1 MDTHAKLSRPMF
13 LCTFTLAMFLAPALD
28 SRGNHA
34 PKGVKLAAALR
45 FDAVI
50 ELNAPLCRTHVV
62 IFARYWVSPEA
73 YRAAV
78 VWAEP
83 YAGSL
88 NFPVY
93 PPTLNVA
100 ADPNAFSI
108 AHQFQHMYDGAFTR
122 PLGPR
127 GPFYHKFNSYR
138 LSDMRLAEQDA
149 LDLRIRLDDIGL
161 LKDAALPNGE
171 RTLDI
176 SRPTGPDKSPSAPAK
191 LKVRAAEGQIEQLQL
206 LDSDD
211 GLLKA
216 IEYEY
221 AKQNDTTLLQRQ
233 NVLLPERPITV
244 GFKGQGPKITIDG
257 QTRQYSQLETKH
269 HAGGRKCIVEYQPVE
284 IAGRNVPLPASIT
297 VHTADANSLLRSAR
311 LFNYTTSNLTPEQIK
326 KAAAKFSLYDP
337 DLAKSRELL
346 IKYWLED
353 PKDIPQADATA
364 LERIHARFSQES
376 PAANT
381 PGEQLRRAN
390 VLMKTDWMLG
400 DSPRLET
407 HFEQYLSLLAA
418 NHLHRML
425 LFGGQN
431 IIDTTIRWGQPAAA
445 DSLLRTWLEVA
456 SSKNKAESILDFAQA
471 NLRRGRFWTI
481 ARLIEKL
488 LEQTA
493 RLSPSQRFA
502 AEALQCMAL
511 ARMHQV
517 LEEAPLAKGDF
528 AIAQAAWIASKTDAR
543 TLRTQL
549 GDGIARARRLFASLD
564 APTRR
569 DKALMAQLDGMLP
582 DTQKPGQT
590 TDNRQDSQEPP
601 RPKEK

>member
-1 MDTHAKLSRPMF
+1 MDSHAKLTKPLL
-13 LCTFTLAMFLAPALD
+13 LCTLTLALFLAPAFD

-34 PKGVKLAAALR
+34 PKGVKLAATVR

-100 ADPNAFSI
+100 ADPKAFSI
-108 AHQFQHMYDGAFTR
+108 AHQFQHMYDGAFTT
-122 PLGPR
+122 PIGPR
-127 GPFYHKFNSYR
+127 GPFYHKFNSYH
-138 LSDMRLAEQDA
+138 LSDIRFAHQDA

-161 LKDAALPNGE
+161 LKNAALPTGE
-171 RTLDI
+171 RTLDV
-176 SRPTGPDKSPSAPAK
+176 SRTPGNDKAAADPAK
-191 LKVRAAEGQIEQLQL
+191 LKVRAAEGRIEQLQL
-206 LDSDD
+206 LASD
-211 GLLKA
+211 GALLKS
-216 IEYEY
+216 IGYEY
-221 AKQNDTTLLQRQ
+221 AKHNDTTLLQKQ

-257 QTRQYSQLETKH
+257 QTRQYSQLRTAH

-284 IAGRNVPLPASIT
+284 IAGRNVPLPARIT
-297 VHTADANSLLRSAR
+297 VYTADGKSILRSAR
-311 LFNYTTSNLTPEQIK
+311 LFNYTTSKLTPEQIK
-326 KAAAKFSLYDP
+326 KAADEFSLFDP

-346 IKYWLED
+346 IKYWLRD
-353 PKDIPQADATA
+353 PKDIPRADAAT
-364 LERIHARFSQES
+364 LERLHARFSREA

-381 PGEQLRRAN
+381 PGQKLRRVN

-407 HFEQYLSLLAA
+407 HFKHYLSLLAD
-418 NHLHRML
+418 NHLDRMI
-425 LFGGQN
+425 LFGGRN
-431 IIDTTIRWGQPAAA
+431 IIDTTLRWGQPAAA
-445 DSLLRTWLEVA
+445 DSLLDTWLKLA
-456 SSKNKAESILDFAQA
+456 LSQNDADPILDFADA
-471 NLRRGRFWTI
+471 NLKRGRLWTI
-481 ARLIEKL
+481 AGLIEKL
-488 LEQTA
+488 LDHTTP
-493 RLSPSQRFA
+493 LSPSQRFA
-502 AEALQCMAL
+502 AEALRATAL

-517 LEEAPLAKGDF
+517 LQEPPRAKGDF
-528 AIAQAAWIASKTDAR
+528 AIAQAAWIASKTDTG
-543 TLRTQL
+543 TLNTQL
-549 GDGIARARRLFASLD
+549 TAGITRARKSFVALE

-569 DKALMAQLDGMLP
+569 DKALMAQLDRILP
-582 DTQKPGQT
+582 ETRKPDRT
-590 TDNRQDSQEPP
+590 PDNRQHSQEPLP
-601 RPKEK
+601 ERER